1 MESPSNT
8 ITYVVH
14 SSTVYLFSYLIIKII
29 VFIFSY
35 ILGNKFCK
43 HGLNKFYNKMKK
55 ISYRYMKSSEYC
67 KINDNIEII
76 EKKIK
81 KYNKIIDHNKKEN
94 KHLSEYD
101 LLILNGKY
109 TRKLMK
115 EQNELNHLIKNK
127 EIQQEQSKNNMFFKI
142 FDKICI
148 FLTSSNK
155 FLKLLRIQIMVIL
168 LFLIVK
174 YNFKNKWKDLCLQ
187 IQSQLI
193 FKRNFQFI
201 SSDLCKNNLFTFL
214 CGYNMTH
221 FFFLT
226 VKHNCEILY
235 FKLLKDE
242 KKKKAL

>member
-1 MESPSNT
+1 MESHSNT
-8 ITYVVH
+8 VTYVVH
-14 SSTVYLFSYLIIKII
+14 SSTVYLSFYLIIKII

-35 ILGNKFCK
+35 VLENKFCK
-43 HGLNKFYNKMKK
+43 FGLNKIYNKVKK
-55 ISYRYMKSSEYC
+55 IYYRYMESSEYS

-81 KYNKIIDHNKKEN
+81 KYNKIIDQNKKEN

-115 EQNELNHLIKNK
+115 EQNELNQLIKSK
-127 EIQQEQSKNNMFFKI
+127 EAQQEQSKNNMFFKI
-142 FDKICI
+142 FDKTCI
-148 FLTSSNK
+148 FLTSTNK
-155 FLKLLRIQIMVIL
+155 FIKLLRIQIVVIL

-174 YNFKNKWKDLCLQ
+174 YNFKNKWEDLCLQ
-187 IQSQLI
+187 IQSELI

-201 SSDLCKNNLFTFL
+201 SSDSCKNNLYTFL

-221 FFFLT
+221 FFFMT
-226 VKHNCEILY
+226 VKHNCGILY
-235 FKLLKDE
+235 SKLLKDE
-242 KKKKAL
+242 KKKKF